1 MDADLKW
8 LIGIVVTPCVAFT
21 ASLIAAFRN
30 LANKLSNHSEKVHN
44 RIDKVK
50 EDYVRR
56 DDLNG
61 HIDRID
67 ENIKTLRKETN
78 DNHQKL
84 LQAIL
89 NIKK

>member
-8 LIGIVVTPCVAFT
+8 LIGIAVTLCVAFT